1 MRGFTY
7 LAKFL
12 LPRSRRPPLTAWGRE
27 HSSRVTGESTG
38 SRRLLPDDGGDDIL
52 PIAQLTYSLTTS

>member
-12 LPRSRRPPLTAWGRE
+12 LPRSRRPI
-27 HSSRVTGESTG
+27 ESTVD
-38 SRRLLPDDGGDDIL
+38 SASSSKTRVMGDKWANLVLQKARIATEIHGNEDI
-52 PIAQLTYSLTTS
+52 S